1 MRSSAMS
8 EQPLTNE
15 HILEMFREA
24 SRLMKEQK
32 AEYDREKKEREEEIR
47 LEKKERDEEFRR
59 EMKERDEKFAREKQE
74 ADEKFA
80 REKKEADLRFQKT
93 EQLVA
98 RVSKEN
104 ARLGNRLGELVEAMV
119 EGGILRMFEE
129 IGYEFDVCNPRYYF
143 GNKALDIY
151 GEVDLFLENGDIALL
166 VEVKT
171 NLTEDDVREHRDRLE
186 KFRLVADVKNDKRQ
200 FIAAVGGGVVKK
212 NVRDFALKQGMYVIE
227 QSGENVEISVP
238 EGKPRV
244 W

>member
-1 MRSSAMS
+1 
-8 EQPLTNE
+8 
-15 HILEMFREA
+15 MFRETD
-24 SRLMKEQK
+24 RRMEEQR
-32 AEYDREKKEREEEIR
+32 A
-47 LEKKERDEEFRR
+47 EFRR

-80 REKKEADLRFQKT
+80 REKQEADLRFQKT

-119 EGGILRMFEE
+119 EGGILRMFKELD
-129 IGYEFDVCNPRYYF
+129 YEFDVYMSRYRF
-143 GNKALDIY
+143 GNKALGIY

-171 NLTEDDVREHRDRLE
+171 NLTVDDVNEHQDRLE

-200 FIAAVGGGVVKK
+200 FIAAVGGGVVQP
-212 NVRDFALKQGMYVIE
+212 NVRDFALRHGMYVVQ
-227 QSGENVEISVP
+227 QSGENVEITAP